1 MYLIWIFLT
10 RMWTFLRMQS
20 VSTLVGVRVGP
31 DCSVSSPQTI
41 YIRWHF
47 ASGATPGKSTSS
59 CTLTCT
65 VNSGRPCSGLTP
77 GQRGSADASL
87 LAVKQLQRLWPH
99 ATRRLGSWLF
109 GRSLVALPLPLQSY
123 CQGNSK
129 RAAHHLV
136 HYHTEM
142 LPGSREAGKPVPGIT
157 FFLLPLPG
165 TVCLLFH
172 NLYFCCLPGKVVW

>member
-1 MYLIWIFLT
+1 MYLILIFFNPRVNLFLT
-10 RMWTFLRMQS
+10 QS
-20 VSTLVGVRVGP
+20 VSTLVGVSVGP

-41 YIRWHF
+41 YISWHF

-65 VNSGRPCSGLTP
+65 VNSGRPCSGLTW
-77 GQRGSADASL
+77 GQRGSGGASL
-87 LAVKQLQRLWPH
+87 LAVKQLWRLWPH
-99 ATRRLGSWLF
+99 ATRQLGSWLF
-109 GRSLVALPLPLQSY
+109 RRSLVALPLPLQSY
-123 CQGNSK
+123 CQGNSE

-142 LPGSREAGKPVPGIT
+142 LPGSREAGKPVPGNDF
-157 FFLLPLPG
+157 FFLLPLPA

-172 NLYFCCLPGKVVW
+172 NL